1 MQLYVV
7 KEKVKF
13 FRLSKGATATPSVK
27 KWTFILE
34 GFEQKNSCSKK
45 TFDKKNSTTFAPAV
59 SSGADG
65 GTFFLKAPAF
75 R

>member
-13 FRLSKGATATPSVK
+13 FRLSKGATATPSGK

-34 GFEQKNSCSKK
+34 GFEQKKLFFVQKK
-45 TFDKKNSTTFAPAV
+45 LDTKNSTSFAPQ
-59 SSGADG
+59 
-65 GTFFLKAPAF
+65 FLPAPMVGHSF
-75 R
+75 

>member
-1 MQLYVV
+1 MQMQLYVV

-13 FRLSKGATATPSVK
+13 FRLSKGATATPS
-27 KWTFILE
+27 ILE
-34 GFEQKNSCSKK
+34 GFEQKNSFVQKKLLTKK
-45 TFDKKNSTTFAPAV
+45 TTSFAPAV